1 MLHGSVQMVPS
12 GERLSA
18 AAPRQSFASTAPNV
32 IFARIMLRPERK
44 HKPIQEEQH
53 NTALTHNVQRPF
65 VVTRQ
70 SHPQN

>member
-1 MLHGSVQMVPS
+1 MVPS
-12 GERLSA
+12 GEPPPPPRLSA
-18 AAPRQSFASTAPNV
+18 AAPQSFASTAPNV
-32 IFARIMLRPERK
+32 MFARIIFRPERK